1 MLFRCNESVR
11 DFTLVLTTVSN
22 IVFDLILIA
31 ILGDDQKKQDSSAQ
45 FISLAINL
53 INLMKVITGQQV
65 RLIQSSRY

>member
-31 ILGDDQKKQDSSAQ
+31 ILGDDQQRSGPPNAGGERGEG
-45 FISLAINL
+45 
-53 INLMKVITGQQV
+53 ITNPSQ
-65 RLIQSSRY
+65 